1 MLARNPDS
9 DNIKLPGCGDFLCI
23 ISRELHNDFTSCPQ
37 DCPQGRRRSEFA
49 KACGAKACGPP
60 PRREATLTYVAL
72 RSKSQA
78 GNKNEESLDAS
89 AATCNSHRRPVSS
102 GLKAEPD
109 DFFQPGPVPAPAVLS
124 LAAHPHVAHPP
135 PHHRHSNRKPSC

>member
-1 MLARNPDS
+1 MRIS
-9 DNIKLPGCGDFLCI
+9 DWSSDVCSSDL
-23 ISRELHNDFTSCPQ
+23 
-37 DCPQGRRRSEFA
+37 SEFA

-89 AATCNSHRRPVSS
+89 AATCDSHRSTVAS
-102 GLKAEPD
+102 GLKAAPD
-109 DFFQPGPVPAPAVLS
+109 DFFPPAPVAAPAGLS
-124 LAAHPHVAHPP
+124 QIGRAHV
-135 PHHRHSNRKPSC
+135 

>member
-1 MLARNPDS
+1 MRISDWSSDVCSSDLRAAPPLSGVFTCKGMLARNPDS

-78 GNKNEESLDAS
+78 DRQSTRL
-89 AATCNSHRRPVSS
+89 NSSH
-102 GLKAEPD
+102 
-109 DFFQPGPVPAPAVLS
+109 
-124 LAAHPHVAHPP
+124 
-135 PHHRHSNRKPSC
+135 

>member
-78 GNKNEESLDAS
+78 GNKNEERSEEHKSELQSLMRIS
-89 AATCNSHRRPVSS
+89 YAAFCLHKKKTSRADQNNSP
-102 GLKAEPD
+102 
-109 DFFQPGPVPAPAVLS
+109 
-124 LAAHPHVAHPP
+124 LA
-135 PHHRHSNRKPSC
+135 HHHGE

>member
-89 AATCNSHRRPVSS
+89 AATCDSHRSTRSEEHTSELQSLMRISYAVFC
-102 GLKAEPD
+102 LKKKK
-109 DFFQPGPVPAPAVLS
+109 
-124 LAAHPHVAHPP
+124 
-135 PHHRHSNRKPSC
+135 NNTKKT